1 MPDLAKRRKITMS
14 QSRSV
19 PIRLLVLF
27 IVFWALWTA
36 RLGAKFYGEQ
46 DSYKTWVPSAVRNYE
61 IYDYDDIGFMIVR
74 NGYPDTIENLVFY
87 SHHPPLIVWLP
98 ALFDKVAGLNEVSVR
113 FVFVAAMMIAAAA
126 FYAMVKHLYDEKLAF
141 WAVFF
146 FGITPFVAYFQTSY
160 AHEPLSFMA
169 FCLFGAIYAHWL
181 KRPTVLRYVGLVA
194 TAVLAT
200 WSAWSAVIFVGMFGI
215 CGMFFVGR
223 KQRIG
228 IVVLGGVTV
237 LSIVVMMLLYESWWT
252 GAIDS
257 LLEAYVYR
265 TSTDS
270 FTPGTE
276 PFTLVQWVT
285 RNSRDVVTF
294 GTLGLVALAFI
305 GIYFLYKYGTRSANA
320 LTLSLLLAALTYLV
334 LFRNATY
341 IHHYYKAFLIPV
353 LAIAAAAT
361 VVYTRKI
368 RPRVLHPVVDG
379 LIIACVVQSIYIL
392 LPIVATTHEPS
403 LTNIINYI
411 NGLQT
416 QPDLIIVRFP
426 SVNPGSDHAIEYYTM
441 HRIQWG
447 VRLNQLPE
455 NIEGLYIYCAENQQY
470 VIDHYG
476 GSPPP
481 STPLDELCTAYDLA
495 ASSP

>member
-1 MPDLAKRRKITMS
+1 MMSHKRTISM
-14 QSRSV
+14 
-19 PIRLLVLF
+19 RLVVLF
-27 IVFWALWTA
+27 IVFWGLWTA

-46 DSYKTWVPSAVRNYE
+46 DSYRSWMPAAVRNFD
-61 IYDYDDIGFMIVR
+61 IYGYDTIGLMMVR
-74 NGYPDTIENLVFY
+74 NAYIDDVENLNFY
-87 SHHPPLIVWLP
+87 SHHPPLVVWLP
-98 ALFDKVAGLNEVSVR
+98 ALLAQVAGLNEVSAR
-113 FVFVAAMMIAAAA
+113 FGFVAAVMIGSAA
-126 FYAMVKHLYDEKLAF
+126 FYTLVKQLYGEKVAF
-141 WAVFF
+141 WSVFF
-146 FGITPFVAYFQTSY
+146 FGITPFTAYFAPSY
-160 AHEPLSFMA
+160 GIDTVGFLALL
-169 FCLFGAIYAHWL
+169 LFGALYVVWL
-181 KRPTVLRYVGLVA
+181 KRPTRMRYIGLIGA
-194 TAVLAT
+194 TILAT
-200 WSAWSAVIFVGMFGI
+200 WSAWPAVIFVGMFGI
-215 CGMFFVGR
+215 CGLFFVGWR
-223 KQRIG
+223 QRIQ
-228 IVVLGGVTV
+228 IVMLGVV
-237 LSIVVMMLLYESWWT
+237 AVFSIAVMLLLYESWWT

-285 RNSRDVVTF
+285 RNTKDMVTF
-294 GTLGLVALAFI
+294 GTLGLVVLAFI
-305 GIYFLYKYGTRSANA
+305 GIYFLYKHGTRYANA
-320 LTLSLLLAALTYLV
+320 ITLSLLLAALTYLT

-341 IHHYYKAFLIPV
+341 IHHYYKAYLIPS

-368 RPRVLHPVVDG
+368 RPRALRPVADG

-392 LPIVATTHEPS
+392 LPLVATTHEPA
-403 LTNIINYI
+403 LTNIVSYI
-411 NGLQT
+411 NELQT
-416 QPDLIIVRFP
+416 QPDLIMVRFP
-426 SVNPGSDHAIEYYTM
+426 TVNPGSDHAIEYYTM

-455 NIEGLYIYCAENQQY
+455 NIDGLYIYCAANQQY

>member
-1 MPDLAKRRKITMS
+1 MIDLSQYRKLSMS
-14 QSRSV
+14 HQRSV
-19 PIRLLVLF
+19 PKRLIVLF
-27 IVFWALWTA
+27 LVFWVLWTA

-46 DSYKTWVPSAVRNYE
+46 DSYRTWIPAAVRNYD

-74 NGYPDTIENLVFY
+74 DTYIEDVENLHVY
-87 SHHPPLIVWLP
+87 SHHPPLNVWLP
-98 ALFDKVAGLNEVSVR
+98 ALFAKVAGLNEVSVR
-113 FVFVAAMMIAAAA
+113 FVFVASMMIAAVA
-126 FYAMVKHLYDEKLAF
+126 FYAMVKQLYDERLAF

-146 FGITPFVAYFQTSY
+146 FGITPMIAYFQMSY
-160 AHEPLSFMA
+160 GHDPLGFMA
-169 FCLFGAIYAHWL
+169 FCLFGAIYTHWL
-181 KRPTVLRYVGLVA
+181 KRPTRLRFIGLIA
-194 TAVLAT
+194 TTILAT
-200 WSAWSAVIFVGMFGI
+200 WSAWPAVLFVGMFGI
-215 CGMFFVGR
+215 CGLFFVGWR
-223 KQRIG
+223 QRTE
-228 IVVLGGVTV
+228 IVVLG
-237 LSIVVMMLLYESWWT
+237 IVAVVSVATMLFLYESWWV
-252 GAIDS
+252 GSFES
-257 LLEAYVYR
+257 LMEAYVWR
-265 TSTDS
+265 SSTVS
-270 FTPGTE
+270 YTPGSE
-276 PFTLVQWVT
+276 PFTANQWISV
-285 RNSRDVVTF
+285 NFMHVVTF
-294 GTLGLVALAFI
+294 GSIGLLALAFI
-305 GIYFLYKYGTRSANA
+305 GTIFLFKRGTHYANT
-320 LTLSLLLAALTYLV
+320 LTLSMLLAALAYFL

-341 IHHYYKAFLIPV
+341 IHHYYKAYLIPS

-368 RPRVLHPVVDG
+368 RPRALRPVADG

-392 LPIVATTHEPS
+392 LPLVATTHEPS
-403 LTNIINYI
+403 LTNIVNYI

-426 SVNPGSDHAIEYYTM
+426 TVNPGSDHAIEYYTM

-470 VIDHYG
+470 VVDHYG